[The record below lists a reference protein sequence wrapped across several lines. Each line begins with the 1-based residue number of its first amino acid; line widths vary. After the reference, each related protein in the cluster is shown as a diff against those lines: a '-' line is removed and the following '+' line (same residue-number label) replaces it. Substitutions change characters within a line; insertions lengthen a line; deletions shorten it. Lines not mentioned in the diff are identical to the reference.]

1 MRTYKDFG
9 IDIPYNRTSGNVKV
23 FCPQCRD
30 RRHNKT
36 DKSLSVDLDKGVW
49 NCHYCGFAG
58 GINERNYNADA
69 LKYQRKEYKKPE
81 STGFPVFSEKVV
93 AWFAR
98 RGISLPTL
106 TKAGVTEGDE
116 WMPQKEAKVPTIQFN
131 YFKDGELVNIKFR
144 TEDKCFK
151 LIPGAELLPYNLDAI
166 KGEKE
171 CVICE
176 GEADALSFI
185 EIGYNNVVSVPNG
198 ANTNLTYLDDYW
210 DDYFE
215 DKETVYIASDSD
227 TKGVLLR
234 EELLRRFG
242 PERCRII
249 EYGEG
254 CKDANEHLVMYGKD
268 SLIEC
273 VKNAPEPKIEG
284 IFTTSDIEDSLDAI
298 YESGLKKGYTIGVE
312 GVDKLCS
319 FETKRLCVLTGV
331 PSCLDENTL
340 VDMAD
345 GTRKP
350 ISQVEIGEKVVTLND
365 DYTLGVNAISNKWD
379 SGIKE
384 CFEIETR
391 DGHKVIASAQHR
403 FLTFDGWKEVKDIK
417 EGDFIGTPVGYNSEG
432 QMNEDILKLMAIW
445 MADGHKTS
453 DSFTITNATPDV
465 ISTVRDICERNF
477 LRLNEGRNFMYRIC
491 VNKSCASSYDR
502 YIAEISHWYRQKG
515 CGKNLA
521 KLIAHE
527 KWEHKLQTK
536 PSLFIPNEELRLL
549 GFQDM
554 TTHTLRVPD
563 KIMSLENAQIAIF
576 LNHLFACDG
585 SFYRGQIE
593 YCSVSQRLC
602 EDIQC
607 LLSRFSISSTVR
619 KKMVKYKNERR
630 LAFVLNIDA
639 YTDVAKFTREIGI
652 IGKQKQMDEYINSH
666 SPNEY
671 KTDYIPSTIKS
682 QLAHGTKFYKKNLE
696 LQMSMNDRRKVRVNR
711 QMVIECAKLQ
721 DDGERIIQKLDRGCR
736 WREIKSITPI
746 GARHTYDIEVEN
758 THNFIA
764 NGIVSHNSGKS
775 TFLNYIAE
783 RLNLRYNWKFAFFSP
798 ESAPISYHGSTL
810 IELLTGKKF
819 SKQTLPYNEYL
830 QAKQH
835 LQKNFFF
842 IYPKDDFRLDAIL
855 EKAKILVRKK
865 GIKALVID
873 PFNRLENEQGSKVSE
888 TQYIS
893 QVLDRLT
900 NFAQQNDVLIFLMAH
915 PTKMPKNVEGEFE
928 VPTLYNISG
937 SANFYNKAD
946 FGITVHRNKSGGW
959 TEIHIQKVK
968 FRHLGEQGMVKL
980 KYNLNNGRYCEYFE
994 GVPPNYDNT
1003 NHLILKAVDDAKK
1016 AEKEAVFEFDTDFD
1030 NDLPF

>member
-1 MRTYKDFG
+1 MKTYKDFG
-9 IDIPYNRTSGNVKV
+9 IDIPYNRKSGNVKV

-151 LIPGAELLPYNLDAI
+151 LVPGAELLPYNLDAI

-298 YESGLKKGYTIGVE
+298 YESGLKRGYTIGVE

-331 PSCLDENTL
+331 PS
-340 VDMAD
+340 
-345 GTRKP
+345 
-350 ISQVEIGEKVVTLND
+350 
-365 DYTLGVNAISNKWD
+365 
-379 SGIKE
+379 
-384 CFEIETR
+384 
-391 DGHKVIASAQHR
+391 
-403 FLTFDGWKEVKDIK
+403 
-417 EGDFIGTPVGYNSEG
+417 
-432 QMNEDILKLMAIW
+432 
-445 MADGHKTS
+445 
-453 DSFTITNATPDV
+453 
-465 ISTVRDICERNF
+465 
-477 LRLNEGRNFMYRIC
+477 
-491 VNKSCASSYDR
+491 
-502 YIAEISHWYRQKG
+502 
-515 CGKNLA
+515 
-521 KLIAHE
+521 
-527 KWEHKLQTK
+527 
-536 PSLFIPNEELRLL
+536 
-549 GFQDM
+549 
-554 TTHTLRVPD
+554 
-563 KIMSLENAQIAIF
+563 
-576 LNHLFACDG
+576 
-585 SFYRGQIE
+585 
-593 YCSVSQRLC
+593 
-602 EDIQC
+602 
-607 LLSRFSISSTVR
+607 
-619 KKMVKYKNERR
+619 
-630 LAFVLNIDA
+630 
-639 YTDVAKFTREIGI
+639 
-652 IGKQKQMDEYINSH
+652 
-666 SPNEY
+666 
-671 KTDYIPSTIKS
+671 
-682 QLAHGTKFYKKNLE
+682 
-696 LQMSMNDRRKVRVNR
+696 
-711 QMVIECAKLQ
+711 
-721 DDGERIIQKLDRGCR
+721 
-736 WREIKSITPI
+736 
-746 GARHTYDIEVEN
+746 
-758 THNFIA
+758 
-764 NGIVSHNSGKS
+764 SGKS

-900 NFAQQNDVLIFLMAH
+900 NFAQQNDVLVFLMAH

-1003 NHLILKAVDDAKK
+1003 NHLILKAVDDALE
-1016 AEKEAVFEFDTDFD
+1016 AEKEAVFEFDSDFD

>member
-1 MRTYKDFG
+1 MKTYKDFG

-151 LIPGAELLPYNLDAI
+151 LVSGAELLPYNLDAI

-185 EIGYNNVVSVPNG
+185 EIGYNNAVSVPNG

-242 PERCRII
+242 PERCRIV

-273 VKNAPEPKIEG
+273 MKNAPEPKIEG

-298 YESGLKKGYTIGVE
+298 YESGLKRGYTIGVE

-319 FETKRLCVLTGV
+319 FETKRLCILTG
-331 PSCLDENTL
+331 
-340 VDMAD
+340 
-345 GTRKP
+345 
-350 ISQVEIGEKVVTLND
+350 
-365 DYTLGVNAISNKWD
+365 
-379 SGIKE
+379 
-384 CFEIETR
+384 
-391 DGHKVIASAQHR
+391 
-403 FLTFDGWKEVKDIK
+403 
-417 EGDFIGTPVGYNSEG
+417 
-432 QMNEDILKLMAIW
+432 
-445 MADGHKTS
+445 
-453 DSFTITNATPDV
+453 
-465 ISTVRDICERNF
+465 
-477 LRLNEGRNFMYRIC
+477 
-491 VNKSCASSYDR
+491 
-502 YIAEISHWYRQKG
+502 
-515 CGKNLA
+515 
-521 KLIAHE
+521 
-527 KWEHKLQTK
+527 
-536 PSLFIPNEELRLL
+536 
-549 GFQDM
+549 
-554 TTHTLRVPD
+554 
-563 KIMSLENAQIAIF
+563 
-576 LNHLFACDG
+576 
-585 SFYRGQIE
+585 
-593 YCSVSQRLC
+593 
-602 EDIQC
+602 
-607 LLSRFSISSTVR
+607 
-619 KKMVKYKNERR
+619 
-630 LAFVLNIDA
+630 
-639 YTDVAKFTREIGI
+639 
-652 IGKQKQMDEYINSH
+652 
-666 SPNEY
+666 
-671 KTDYIPSTIKS
+671 IPS
-682 QLAHGTKFYKKNLE
+682 
-696 LQMSMNDRRKVRVNR
+696 
-711 QMVIECAKLQ
+711 
-721 DDGERIIQKLDRGCR
+721 
-736 WREIKSITPI
+736 
-746 GARHTYDIEVEN
+746 
-758 THNFIA
+758 
-764 NGIVSHNSGKS
+764 SGKS

-900 NFAQQNDVLIFLMAH
+900 NFAQQNDVLVFLMAH

-994 GVPPNYDNT
+994 NVPPNYDNT
-1003 NHLILKAVDDAKK
+1003 NHLVLKAIEDAKK

>member
-1 MRTYKDFG
+1 MKTYKDFG

-151 LIPGAELLPYNLDAI
+151 LVPGAELLPYNLDAI

-215 DKETVYIASDSD
+215 DKETIYIASDSD

-242 PERCRII
+242 PERCRIV

-273 VKNAPEPKIEG
+273 MKNAPEPKIEG

-298 YESGLKKGYTIGVE
+298 YESGLKRGYTIGVE

-319 FETKRLCVLTGV
+319 FETKRLCVLTG
-331 PSCLDENTL
+331 
-340 VDMAD
+340 
-345 GTRKP
+345 
-350 ISQVEIGEKVVTLND
+350 
-365 DYTLGVNAISNKWD
+365 
-379 SGIKE
+379 
-384 CFEIETR
+384 
-391 DGHKVIASAQHR
+391 
-403 FLTFDGWKEVKDIK
+403 
-417 EGDFIGTPVGYNSEG
+417 
-432 QMNEDILKLMAIW
+432 
-445 MADGHKTS
+445 
-453 DSFTITNATPDV
+453 
-465 ISTVRDICERNF
+465 
-477 LRLNEGRNFMYRIC
+477 
-491 VNKSCASSYDR
+491 
-502 YIAEISHWYRQKG
+502 
-515 CGKNLA
+515 
-521 KLIAHE
+521 
-527 KWEHKLQTK
+527 
-536 PSLFIPNEELRLL
+536 
-549 GFQDM
+549 
-554 TTHTLRVPD
+554 
-563 KIMSLENAQIAIF
+563 
-576 LNHLFACDG
+576 
-585 SFYRGQIE
+585 
-593 YCSVSQRLC
+593 
-602 EDIQC
+602 
-607 LLSRFSISSTVR
+607 
-619 KKMVKYKNERR
+619 
-630 LAFVLNIDA
+630 
-639 YTDVAKFTREIGI
+639 
-652 IGKQKQMDEYINSH
+652 
-666 SPNEY
+666 
-671 KTDYIPSTIKS
+671 IPS
-682 QLAHGTKFYKKNLE
+682 
-696 LQMSMNDRRKVRVNR
+696 
-711 QMVIECAKLQ
+711 
-721 DDGERIIQKLDRGCR
+721 
-736 WREIKSITPI
+736 
-746 GARHTYDIEVEN
+746 
-758 THNFIA
+758 
-764 NGIVSHNSGKS
+764 SGKS

-900 NFAQQNDVLIFLMAH
+900 NFAQQNDVLVFLMAH

-994 GVPPNYDNT
+994 NVPPNYDNT
-1003 NHLILKAVDDAKK
+1003 NHLVLKAVEDAKK